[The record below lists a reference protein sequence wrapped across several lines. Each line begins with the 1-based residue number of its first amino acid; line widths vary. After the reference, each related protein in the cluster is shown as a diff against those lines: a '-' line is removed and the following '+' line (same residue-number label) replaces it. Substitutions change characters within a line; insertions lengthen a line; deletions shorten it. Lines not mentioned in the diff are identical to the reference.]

1 LTGGSGSAEDDLQLL
16 RTRGAAQAAQGKERN
31 TKVQARARC
40 SGRLLA
46 ILLTGSESDGPVA
59 ERLIAIGK
67 ASQRPIGEG
76 LSQRRARRLT
86 TVQSPLSYGEF
97 NESGP

>member
-46 ILLTGSESDGPVA
+46 ILLTGGESDGPVA

-67 ASQRPIGEG
+67 ASQRPIGDRPEPAPSAAVDNRPVAA
-76 LSQRRARRLT
+76 LLWR
-86 TVQSPLSYGEF
+86 V
-97 NESGP
+97 